1 MTMKPCRRQPQDS
14 SPCLRASARS
24 VLTGRRPDVR
34 RMGGVSVVW
43 YGRNWRAAEDVRPYQ
58 APRHDHTHG
67 RARRPRRA
75 AYAKTPTGTPRTRG
89 RPRTSAPT
97 RLRAMSAHM
106 VGRDVPG
113 APRTRRR
120 PRGRHGHAGGRGRPP
135 LPRSRLLAGS
145 RPCTLAKTDCGV
157 ARYSGRRSH
166 IGLCQNCV
174 CEASAFQRRTPT
186 RRPRQARPSRV
197 AHGRARRPRRAVYAK
212 TPTGTPRTRG
222 RPRTSAP
229 TRKNASVYSVTG
241 RRPFCVF
248 CGKKRRAD
256 ATERVPP
263 VGKRKGLPEGGGLC
277 PNGSG
282 EG

>member
-14 SPCLRASARS
+14 SPCLRAAARS

-34 RMGGVSVVW
+34 RIGGGCGTV
-43 YGRNWRAAEDVRPYQ
+43 A
-58 APRHDHTHG
+58 
-67 RARRPRRA
+67 
-75 AYAKTPTGTPRTRG
+75 TGG

-97 RLRAMSAHM
+97 RRRAMPTHM
-106 VGRDVPG
+106 VWRDVPG

-174 CEASAFQRRTPT
+174 CEATAFQRRTPT

-229 TRKNASVYSVTG
+229 TRKKASVYSVTG

-248 CGKKRRAD
+248 CGKKKEGGRDGARPS
-256 ATERVPP
+256 R
-263 VGKRKGLPEGGGLC
+263 GKTKRPPEGGGL
-277 PNGSG
+277 
-282 EG
+282 

>member
-1 MTMKPCRRQPQDS
+1 MREG
-14 SPCLRASARS
+14 RAC
-24 VLTGRRPDVR
+24 
-34 RMGGVSVVW
+34 
-43 YGRNWRAAEDVRPYQ
+43 
-58 APRHDHTHG
+58 HG
-67 RARRPRRA
+67 R
-75 AYAKTPTGTPRTRG
+75 GGG

-97 RLRAMSAHM
+97 TLRAMSAHM

-113 APRTRRR
+113 APCTRRR
-120 PRGRHGHAGGRGRPP
+120 PRGRDGHAGGRGRPP

-212 TPTGTPRTRG
+212 TPAGTPRTRG
-222 RPRTSAP
+222 RPRTAAP
-229 TRKNASVYSVTG
+229 TTLRAMSAHMVGRDVPGAPCTR
-241 RRPFCVF
+241 RRPR
-248 CGKKRRAD
+248 GRHGHAGGRGRPPLPTLRASSP
-256 ATERVPP
+256 VPVP
-263 VGKRKGLPEGGGLC
+263 APWQRPIVA
-277 PNGSG
+277 
-282 EG
+282 

>member
-1 MTMKPCRRQPQDS
+1 MREG
-14 SPCLRASARS
+14 RAC
-24 VLTGRRPDVR
+24 
-34 RMGGVSVVW
+34 
-43 YGRNWRAAEDVRPYQ
+43 
-58 APRHDHTHG
+58 HG
-67 RARRPRRA
+67 R
-75 AYAKTPTGTPRTRG
+75 GGG

-97 RLRAMSAHM
+97 T
-106 VGRDVPG
+106 P
-113 APRTRRR
+113 
-120 PRGRHGHAGGRGRPP
+120 
-135 LPRSRLLAGS
+135 SRLLAGS

-229 TRKNASVYSVTG
+229 TTLRAMSAHMVGRDVPGAPCTR
-241 RRPFCVF
+241 RRPR
-248 CGKKRRAD
+248 GRHGHAGGRGRPPLPRPPASSP
-256 ATERVPP
+256 VPVP
-263 VGKRKGLPEGGGLC
+263 APWQRPIVA
-277 PNGSG
+277 
-282 EG
+282 

>member
-24 VLTGRRPDVR
+24 VLTGRRPDVQ
-34 RMGGVSVVW
+34 RMCGGGGGVVW

-97 RLRAMSAHM
+97 T
-106 VGRDVPG
+106 P
-113 APRTRRR
+113 
-120 PRGRHGHAGGRGRPP
+120 
-135 LPRSRLLAGS
+135 SRLLAGS

-229 TRKNASVYSVTG
+229 TRKK
-241 RRPFCVF
+241 RFCVF
-248 CGKKRRAD
+248 CDRPKA
-256 ATERVPP
+256 V
-263 VGKRKGLPEGGGLC
+263 LC
-277 PNGSG
+277 VLW
-282 EG
+282 

>member
-1 MTMKPCRRQPQDS
+1 MYG
-14 SPCLRASARS
+14 
-24 VLTGRRPDVR
+24 GR
-34 RMGGVSVVW
+34 GGVSVVW

-97 RLRAMSAHM
+97 TPSC
-106 VGRDVPG
+106 
-113 APRTRRR
+113 
-120 PRGRHGHAGGRGRPP
+120 
-135 LPRSRLLAGS
+135 LLAGS

-157 ARYSGRRSH
+157 TRYSGRRSH

-248 CGKKRRAD
+248 CGKKGGRTRRSAS
-256 ATERVPP
+256 
-263 VGKRKGLPEGGGLC
+263 LPWEKEKASRRGGGL
-277 PNGSG
+277 
-282 EG
+282 